1 VSTAAYIG
9 SSIHIKGEV
18 TAQEPLTIA
27 GQVDGTIDVGGHA
40 LTVTEGAR
48 INATV
53 VAHTIVVAG
62 AVNGRLTASGRIVVE
77 KTAVVE
83 GDVAAPTA
91 IVHDG
96 ATVHGQLAVEG
107 RRESLAL
114 AS

>member
-1 VSTAAYIG
+1 MSTGAYIG
-9 SSIHIKGEV
+9 PSIRIKGEV

-27 GQVDGTIDVGGHA
+27 GEVDGTIDVSGHV
-40 LTVTEGAR
+40 LTITEAAR

-62 AVNGRLTASGRIVVE
+62 TVIGHVTAGGRIVVE
-77 KTAVVE
+77 KTAIVE

-96 ATVHGQLAVEG
+96 ATVHGRLAVEG
-107 RRESLAL
+107 RHESLAL